1 MKPIITNIYEID
13 DLDRLSATYRLCR
26 IRGLS
31 RANPHYYRNRQLLI
45 NRLSRRRGEASPVT
59 IIDVEEQPYLVLRGD
74 TSVPESPYM
83 LVGQS
88 VYFDEPS
95 ERIPLDF
102 RGPDENSR
110 AICQRFLD
118 FSLQGALW
126 RHSGLWQ
133 PSAGAPFYG
142 KAATET
148 FDDDIAMYRGFTA
161 RTVPLPDGRFGVAL
175 DIRHRFL
182 AGTPLPTRPG
192 PFERQ
197 RCLNRG
203 VTYRMGHQWYDIRSV
218 AVHDLNVSEVHFEH
232 PKTGD
237 RVSLLDYLLETS
249 RKPIPEELAE
259 LPADAGVL
267 LYKQN
272 GLDRFAP
279 SGLCYPIEDTETG
292 RAARHHRRTVL
303 APEVR
308 RKLIGET
315 CRKYLK
321 QLQFGEARLSLSERP
336 WRAPRQVF
344 PVPVIEFG
352 HGHRLGTVK
361 GEGWERV
368 NLKDLGH
375 RRQNLL
381 YEPDAGVYEKRCF
394 DRQYYV
400 VPESVMSSYGPTLI
414 DDLKR
419 TVGAIYPEGGP
430 YEPEVITYADRGPK
444 TFVEQG
450 DRILEAVKEKCQS
463 GYALVMIHETER
475 RGPRQQDRL
484 AAMVVGELRSM
495 DVYSAVHHSRIP
507 GRCYELVHGRSGD
520 PYYRGRPDKRGLLAG
535 YLRGLVLNKIL
546 LPNERWPFVLAKPD
560 NGTVTIG
567 IDVKA
572 YVAGF
577 TFVYAGGRR
586 LTSVFEQ
593 SQQGERLD
601 AGQVERVIARE
612 LQDEFEHRRAPLV
625 HVVVHRDGTLFD
637 PEREGIERAVTRLQA
652 EGIVDPAGTLNL
664 LEVRKTTRSPVRLFD
679 EISTTQHC
687 QKTVNP
693 AIGTY
698 LILPGDQAFLSSTGH
713 PFRRPGTAN
722 PLYVRQVAGNRPF
735 CESLE
740 DLYHF
745 THLAWT
751 KPDDC
756 SRLPITLRLTDVRLT
771 EEAGEYAVQ
780 EIENYAMNREAA
792 S

>member
-1 MKPIITNIYEID
+1 MRSIITNIYGID
-13 DLDRLSATYRLCR
+13 NLDRLSATYRLCR

-31 RANPHYYRNRQLLI
+31 HANPHYYRNRQLLI
-45 NRLSRRRGEASPVT
+45 NRLSRRRGETSPVT

-83 LVGQS
+83 VVGQS
-88 VYFDEPS
+88 VYFDDPS
-95 ERIPLDF
+95 EHIPLDF
-102 RGPDENSR
+102 RGTDENSR

-142 KAATET
+142 KPATEM

-197 RCLNRG
+197 RCINRG
-203 VTYRMGHQWYDIRSV
+203 LTYRMGHQWYDIRSV
-218 AVHDLNVSEVHFEH
+218 AVHDLNVSEVQFEH
-232 PKTGD
+232 PATGYP
-237 RVSLLDYLLETS
+237 VSLLDYLIEMS
-249 RKPIPEELAE
+249 RKPIPEELAA

-279 SGLCYPIEDTETG
+279 AGLCYPIEDTETG
-292 RAARHHRRTVL
+292 RAARHHRRTIL
-303 APEVR
+303 APGVR
-308 RKLIGET
+308 HDLIAET
-315 CRKYLK
+315 CRRYLK
-321 QLQFGEARLSLSERP
+321 QLHFGGARLALSERP
-336 WRAPRQVF
+336 WKAPRQVF
-344 PVPVIEFG
+344 SVPVIEFG
-352 HGHRLGTVK
+352 RGRRLGTAK
-361 GEGWERV
+361 DGDWERV
-368 NLKDLGH
+368 DLKDLGR
-375 RRQNLL
+375 RRQELL
-381 YEPDAGVYEKRCF
+381 SEPDAGVYEKRRF

-419 TVGAIYPEGGP
+419 SVNAIYPEGGP
-430 YEPEVITYADRGPK
+430 YEPEIITYADRGPK

-463 GYALVMIHETER
+463 GYALVLIHETER

-484 AAMVVGELRSM
+484 AAMVVGELRGM
-495 DVYSAVHHSRIP
+495 DVYSAVHHTRTP

-520 PYYRGRPDKRGLLAG
+520 PYYRRRRDKGGLLAG

-560 NGTVTIG
+560 DGTVTIG

-586 LTSVFEQ
+586 LTSAFEQ

-601 AGQVERVIARE
+601 AGQVERVLTRE
-612 LQDEFEHRRAPLV
+612 LQEEFEHRRAPLG

-637 PEREGIERAVTRLQA
+637 PERKGIERAATRLRA
-652 EGIVDPAGTLNL
+652 EGIIDAAGTLNL
-664 LEVRKTTRSPVRLFD
+664 LEVRKTSRMPVRLFD
-679 EISTTQHC
+679 EVSAARHRRR
-687 QKTVNP
+687 TVNP

-698 LILPGDQAFLSSTGH
+698 LMLPGAQAFLCSTGH
-713 PFRRPGTAN
+713 PFQRPGTAN
-722 PLYVRQVAGNRPF
+722 PLHVRQVAGDRPF
-735 CESLE
+735 RESLE

-780 EIENYAMNREAA
+780 EIENYAVNREAA